1 MVAVPFTP
9 NLSSNLTPQ
18 TYELNLAKSTDPAL
32 STLSSTTNE
41 LTNSTGIPL
50 SAFNFLNERDYG
62 KFYHVADPSN
72 NVTYLLS
79 YFVLANIG
87 IPVTSLSNL
96 SVPFPASTVDYSV
109 TGDKLCFGSVSVGL
123 VIVYFYQ
130 VSNPFEVKLPAVD
143 RLVRNLLFLDVLH
156 AR

>member
-1 MVAVPFTP
+1 MVAIPFTP
-9 NLSSNLTPQ
+9 NLSSNLTLQ

-50 SAFNFLNERDYG
+50 SAFNFLNGRDYG

-72 NVTYLLS
+72 GVTYLLS
-79 YFVLANIG
+79 YFVLANLD

-96 SVPFPASTVDYSV
+96 SVPFPASTVDFSR
-109 TGDKLCFGSVSVGL
+109 TGDKLCFGSVSEGL
-123 VIVYFYQ
+123 VIIYFY
-130 VSNPFEVKLPAVD
+130 
-143 RLVRNLLFLDVLH
+143 
-156 AR
+156 